1 MLENAY
7 LSPFSPAYG
16 RRAAGELRSLRML
29 ILAAVFVALEVVISS
44 FFVPVGE
51 NLRIY
56 FKFLVTA
63 LGASIYGPVLALCTG
78 LVGDLVGALVH
89 PSGPF
94 FPGYTLSSMLGSFF
108 FALFLYRTRI
118 TVIKLFLSKALVN
131 LLVNLLLGSLWSM
144 MLMGKA
150 FYYYFAKSLVKNLA
164 MLPVEVALLVLLF
177 GVMLP
182 ILNRAGFGTGQARI
196 TFR

>member
-1 MLENAY
+1 MLESAY
-7 LSPFSPAYG
+7 PSPFSPAYW

-78 LVGDLVGALVH
+78 LVGDLVARFSSPYSSTVPELPSSSSSSARRWSTCWSTCCWAPCGA
-89 PSGPF
+89 
-94 FPGYTLSSMLGSFF
+94 
-108 FALFLYRTRI
+108 
-118 TVIKLFLSKALVN
+118 
-131 LLVNLLLGSLWSM
+131 
-144 MLMGKA
+144 
-150 FYYYFAKSLVKNLA
+150 
-164 MLPVEVALLVLLF
+164 
-177 GVMLP
+177 
-182 ILNRAGFGTGQARI
+182 
-196 TFR
+196 